1 MCRIENYVLR
11 ALLFWSGPCHF
22 GARAPCLKTRP
33 FSIVRWRNERVNL
46 VVRLKMLKSL
56 TGLQRVIGAVK
67 RKENVTAKT
76 RTSIIKREEKRGQKG
91 ANYAKNA
98 GAHFHYALH
107 PNSELNVLM
116 KDYLRKL
123 GNLRKEG
130 KLNDD
135 IQAEIKAEYEKQKK
149 EIRQRLNEQF
159 PNKFVD
165 DEPQPEPEKPKH
177 DIDKVFNH
185 VHQLLMNDE
194 FLEDYFMLFGKHKD
208 RIIIEIPVDRS

>member
-1 MCRIENYVLR
+1 MEKRVCKSCCVTKDIEEFEGFKTCNRCRE
-11 ALLFWSGPCHF
+11 
-22 GARAPCLKTRP
+22 T
-33 FSIVRWRNERVNL
+33 
-46 VVRLKMLKSL
+46 
-56 TGLQRVIGAVK
+56 K
-67 RKENVTAKT
+67 RKCYGKNKNEYNQA
-76 RTSIIKREEKRGQKG
+76 RREERAKG
-91 ANYAKNA
+91 SQLCEECGHKIKHENWD
-98 GAHFHYALH
+98 AHFHYALH

-130 KLNDD
+130 KLNDF
-135 IQAEIKAEYEKQKK
+135 IQAEIKAEYDKQKK

-159 PNKFVD
+159 PHKFVD
-165 DEPQPEPEKPKH
+165 DEPQPKPEKPKH

-208 RIIIEIPVDRS
+208 RIIIEIPVDKS